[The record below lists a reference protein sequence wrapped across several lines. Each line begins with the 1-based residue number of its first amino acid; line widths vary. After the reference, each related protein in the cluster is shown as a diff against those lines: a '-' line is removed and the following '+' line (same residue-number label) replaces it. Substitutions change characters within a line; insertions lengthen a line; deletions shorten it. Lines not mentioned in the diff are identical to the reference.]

1 MGTACAILLAER
13 GAAQVTLWVRN
24 PDDAE
29 KLSTTR
35 RNERYLPVAVLPAS
49 IAVTSDPAASD
60 GADWLVAAIPTAHLR
75 TTLSPLARYVP
86 AGVPV
91 ASVVK
96 GIEQRTFERPSQI
109 LREALGPR
117 PVVALCGPSH
127 AEEMSRLLPTSVVA
141 ASDDLAAAKAAQTL
155 FNTDRFRVYTNED
168 LVGVEW
174 AGALKNVVAIAAG
187 VCDGLGY
194 GDNAKA
200 ALLTRACV
208 EMSRFGARMGARPD
222 TFLGLAGIGDLMTSC
237 FSPHGRN
244 RFVGRRIGE
253 GATLAQALAEI
264 HGVAEGVNTCRSVYD
279 MARESGVDMPIVAEV
294 ASILF
299 EGKPPRE
306 GTDALMRR
314 PPRSESRT
322 QDSSTT
328 H

>member
-1 MGTACAILLAER
+1 M
-13 GAAQVTLWVRN
+13 
-24 PDDAE
+24 
-29 KLSTTR
+29 
-35 RNERYLPVAVLPAS
+35 AVS
-49 IAVTSDPAASD
+49 AASWLDLVATCATPPQLDLSLLTVSDVPRVSSDRSWRRCDGNGLRDSAGRTGGRAGDSLGSQSRGRRTTFDHPPQRAISSDRGIAGFDCRDQRPCGTD

-75 TTLSPLARYVP
+75 TTLAPLAPHVG
-86 AGVPV
+86 AGVPI

-96 GIEQRTFERPSQI
+96 GIEQRTFDRPSQI
-109 LREALGPR
+109 LREVLGPR

-141 ASDDLAAAKAAQTL
+141 ASDDAKAAKAAQTL

-208 EMSRFGARMGARPD
+208 EMSRFGAKMGASPD

-237 FSPHGRN
+237 FSPMVATGSSVGGSAKERRSRR
-244 RFVGRRIGE
+244 RF
-253 GATLAQALAEI
+253 
-264 HGVAEGVNTCRSVYD
+264 
-279 MARESGVDMPIVAEV
+279 
-294 ASILF
+294 
-299 EGKPPRE
+299 PRFM
-306 GTDALMRR
+306 GW
-314 PPRSESRT
+314 PKG
-322 QDSSTT
+322 
-328 H
+328 